1 MPKRRCAKWNERADA
16 MANDVV
22 LSIQARDLAS
32 RVLDQVRGELRALE
46 RAGEGVRSS
55 MAGIGDALRGVAMGV
70 GMAFGAAAVSAV
82 AAFGDALRQS
92 VNVAGD
98 FEAGLLRFGAVAG
111 DSLAQA
117 GASLAD
123 VQALALE
130 LGSAT
135 QYSAAQA
142 LDALTELV
150 KGGVSVADA
159 MGGATAATLDLAAA
173 GQLDLAS
180 AAEIVAKQ
188 LGVWADT
195 GVTAAQV
202 ADLLAGAANTST
214 VDVEELAL
222 GLANVSGSAR
232 VAGVSFEETVQTL
245 ALIAP
250 AFQSASDAG
259 TSLKTFIASLVPQTK
274 DATKAMI
281 ELGLAT
287 DDGKSKF
294 FDAQG
299 EFIGMEQA
307 AALLQNALKG
317 LSEEQK
323 ITALNTIF
331 GSDAIRAATMIAEA
345 GASGFAAM
353 GQAMQATGGAAAA
366 AAQMQQGYTYALEEL
381 SGAWETLQIVVGT
394 MALPMLTESANRI
407 RDGIVAVTQFV
418 QAVQAGADPVA
429 LLGQQ
434 LGLTSQQ
441 TAQAQAIIADAAAG
455 IGAAIE
461 TMRGLVMAALGAV
474 GEFWRQH
481 GAEITNAAQAA
492 WSAVVQGVQAA
503 ISAVQTTVTAV
514 ASAVGAFWQQ
524 HGAEITAAAQTAW
537 SDIQR
542 IVTAVAGIIS
552 TLISAALSAISNFWQ
567 QHGASI
573 TAAAQSAWNTIAKLV
588 EGAIRLIAGIVGGG
602 LAVVRGIVETIN
614 AALRGDWEGAWQAI
628 RSATTDAIQRIG
640 GGIRSGG
647 PLIVSALQAIGQAIQ
662 DAWNGFVG
670 SAAEMGAELI
680 DGITSGVQRAAGAL
694 ASSVADAAW
703 RALEEAKRALGIS
716 SPSRVAATVI
726 GVPLAQGIAQ
736 GMQRGEGLVARQGVG
751 LAQSAL
757 RGMAG
762 GASVAMTNNITVNEA
777 QAMDGETLAQ
787 RIRQELDRV
796 ARQALLTRG

>member
-1 MPKRRCAKWNERADA
+1 

-22 LSIQARDLAS
+22 LSITARDLAT
-32 RVLDQVRGELRALE
+32 RVLNEVRGELRQFE
-46 RAGEGVRSS
+46 RAAGETRSALS
-55 MAGIGDALRGVAMGV
+55 GIGDALRGVAMGV
-70 GMAFGAAAVSAV
+70 GMAFGGAALSAV
-82 AAFGDALRQS
+82 ASFGDALRNS
-92 VNVAGD
+92 VSVAGD

-135 QYSAAQA
+135 QFSAAQA

-150 KGGVSVADA
+150 KGGVSVEDA
-159 MGGATAATLDLAAA
+159 MGGATEATLNLAAA
-173 GQLDLAS
+173 GQLELAG

-202 ADLLAGAANTST
+202 ADLLAGAANAST
-214 VDVEELAL
+214 VDVQELAL
-222 GLANVSGSAR
+222 GLANVGGSAR
-232 VAGVSFEETVQTL
+232 VAGLSFEETVQTL

-274 DATKAMI
+274 DATKTMI

-287 DDGKSKF
+287 EDGKSKF

-299 EFIGMEQA
+299 QFIGMEQA

-331 GSDAIRAATMIAEA
+331 GSDAIRTATMIAEA
-345 GASGFAAM
+345 GAAGFSAM
-353 GQAMQATGGAAAA
+353 GDAIAATGGAAAA

-381 SGAWETLQIVVGT
+381 SGAWETLQIVLGSI
-394 MALPMLTESANRI
+394 ALPMLTDAANRM

-441 TAQAQAIIADAAAG
+441 TAQAQAIIAGAAAG

-461 TMRGLVMAALGAV
+461 TMRGLVMAALGSV
-474 GEFWRQH
+474 GAFWHQH
-481 GAEITNAAQAA
+481 GAEISATAQGAWGTITQIVEAAAA
-492 WSAVVQGVQAA
+492 GV
-503 ISAVQTTVTAV
+503 SSFVQTQV
-514 ASAVGAFWQQ
+514 SAVGAFWQQ
-524 HGAEITAAAQTAW
+524 HGAELTAAAQTAW

-542 IVTAVAGIIS
+542 IVTAALGIVQS
-552 TLISAALSAISNFWQ
+552 LISMAAGAIAALWQAHGQTIMAGAQAAWQAI
-567 QHGASI
+567 
-573 TAAAQSAWNTIAKLV
+573 AAII
-588 EGAIRLIAGIVGGG
+588 EGALRLIAGIIGGA
-602 LAVVRGIVETIN
+602 LAAIRGIMEGIN
-614 AALRGDWEGAWQAI
+614 AALRGDWQGAWNAI
-628 RSATTDAIQRIG
+628 VSATTDVIGRIG
-640 GGIRSGG
+640 NAISSGG
-647 PLIVSALQAIGQAIQ
+647 PMVLNAVDAIGQAIQ

-694 ASSVADAAW
+694 ARSVADAAW

-736 GMQRGEGLVARQGVG
+736 GMQRSEGLVARQGVG
-751 LAQSAL
+751 LAQAAV

-762 GASVAMTNNITVNEA
+762 GASVTMTNNITVNEA
-777 QAMDGETLAQ
+777 QALDGETLAQ